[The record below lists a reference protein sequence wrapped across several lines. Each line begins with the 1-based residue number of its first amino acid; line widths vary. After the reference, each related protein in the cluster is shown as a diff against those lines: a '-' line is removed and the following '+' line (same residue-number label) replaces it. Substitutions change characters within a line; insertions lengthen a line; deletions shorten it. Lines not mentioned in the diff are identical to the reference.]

1 MAFKDDYKTVIN
13 KILKDI
19 YKNTEY
25 WGVGKA
31 GNEGIIKPITDEDDP
46 NWSYYNFINTNYLVR
61 DNIVIPYLKKIS
73 YFTIN
78 QTQSY
83 LDDEGNRDFFK
94 LLWSER
100 QNIFGLNSSLKN
112 SIIELINKTRKS
124 GDIRENFVVM
134 ALKSLPNITVEKKSE
149 AGGSTDFAG
158 IDLVI
163 NSDILPK
170 KNSTA
175 QVKKFE
181 SFTRDKE
188 NWYIKTRQDR
198 VYKTDLMIYEKQ
210 NGTEIH
216 VAVFINDKNVIVEPE
231 QTIIPLNN
239 CVMLINYNYRTKKS
253 SYKIY

>member
-1 MAFKDDYKTVIN
+1 
-13 KILKDI
+13 
-19 YKNTEY
+19 
-25 WGVGKA
+25 
-31 GNEGIIKPITDEDDP
+31 
-46 NWSYYNFINTNYLVR
+46 
-61 DNIVIPYLKKIS
+61 
-73 YFTIN
+73 
-78 QTQSY
+78 
-83 LDDEGNRDFFK
+83 
-94 LLWSER
+94 
-100 QNIFGLNSSLKN
+100 
-112 SIIELINKTRKS
+112 
-124 GDIRENFVVM
+124 M